1 MVSQI
6 TEGVKISVESIYQ
19 PEYSNPEK
27 EHFMF
32 AYRISIENVGDYTV
46 KLLRRHWQIFDAI
59 GEHREV
65 EGDGVVGE
73 QPVIQPGESHQY
85 VSGCNLKSEMG
96 YMEGTYQ
103 MSRQLDGEIFY
114 VEIPR
119 FNLIANHRLN

>member
-1 MVSQI
+1 MVSLI

-46 KLLRRHWQIFDAI
+46 QLLRRHWQIFDAI

>member
-1 MVSQI
+1 MLSLI

-46 KLLRRHWQIFDAI
+46 QLLRRHWQIFDAI

>member
-103 MSRQLDGEIFY
+103 MYRQLDGEIFY

>member
-46 KLLRRHWQIFDAI
+46 QLLRRHWQIFDAI